1 MAPNMNP
8 AVITARRAWNSHP
21 VMPRRLTP
29 MSRITKPGILV
40 ADHQQGFSGGLFQ
53 CIFHSP
59 LYPLCARVMWMDM
72 KMGADISIG
81 LETIASPVNH

>member
-1 MAPNMNP
+1 MAPNKNP
-8 AVITARRAWNSHP
+8 GHSGGDHGQKGVEQPSCDAQETDSY
-21 VMPRRLTP
+21 
-29 MSRITKPGILV
+29 V
-40 ADHQQGFSGGLFQ
+40 ADHQQGFSCGLFQ